1 MKRMKEKGEK
11 QNAHSRIGNC
21 SPQKRFI
28 ILFSI
33 ICFITSCNN
42 EYIETFAYPDE
53 DISNEATTMFIQ
65 ALTNDDLSQKR
76 FFSDIKPYDIFW
88 NEVEISQ
95 STTYGL
101 CYTIPYGKKDNK
113 KVVGAVYYP
122 IDYIGVNKDNSIEF
136 NNILKT
142 PRFVDSDVMNNEIKM
157 NEGFIYSD
165 YFYNLK
171 NKGLTPDEGLL
182 KYMYLLRSPQKLEAS
197 ISNLIKPSPTRTYVP
212 GGVLLSIILEANF
225 TSRPNNSG
233 IIYGVSQE
241 TIQRIVRRF
250 AEEKSEQHG
259 CRIEVV
265 RFNAASYGNILID
278 LSSDSTLV
286 GSDWFVREFIYE
298 LMTRITNLG
307 VNPQFQYTYFV
318 DDLGGSGDDGG
329 GSDGGGSDGGNTA
342 GESNTGGSPGYD
354 NNNNQSADA
363 TTQECESMN
372 SVDTKL
378 LAGSLVTYL
387 QEAEKGNYSQTELF
401 NWKDYSAIID
411 NNPTNEHSINIENLP
426 NGVGLG
432 HAASGGPNSAERNVY
447 STTIACMHNH
457 PNETPP
463 SPKDLL
469 NFVQT
474 CMDPYYENYKSEIIY
489 CANSGVLYTIT
500 INDRTNLNN
509 LYDRL
514 TNDVDSAT
522 NDFKNGS
529 ECSRFI
535 KQSYSKKKYGKTDYL
550 INHLQLIADKYA
562 SGSISFLKV
571 DIEIE
576 NDTIKPKDYTNFG
589 NRIKPNKKGKYEPIK
604 CN

>member
-1 MKRMKEKGEK
+1 MKMKRMKGRFL
-11 QNAHSRIGNC
+11 QQYVHWGIANY
-21 SPQKRFI
+21 SPQIFI

-33 ICFITSCNN
+33 LCFITSCNN
-42 EYIETFAYPDE
+42 EYVRSSIDYDT
-53 DISNEATTMFIQ
+53 DINNEAASMFIQ
-65 ALTNDDLSQKR
+65 ALDNDNFSKERLQKGI
-76 FFSDIKPYDIFW
+76 DPYDVFFDAI
-88 NEVEISQ
+88 EMSQ

-101 CYTIPYGKKDNK
+101 CYIIPYGVKESK
-113 KVVGAVYYP
+113 KVMGAVYYP
-122 IDYIGVNKDNSIEF
+122 VEYLGVNEDNTIEF
-136 NNILKT
+136 NNILKN

-171 NKGLTPDEGLL
+171 DKGLTPDEGLL
-182 KYMYLLRSPQKLEAS
+182 KYMYLLRNPQKLEAS
-197 ISNLIKPSPTRTYVP
+197 ISNLIKPSSTRMYVP

-225 TSRPNNSG
+225 TNRPNNSG

-241 TIQRIVRRF
+241 TIQSIVRSF
-250 AEEKSEQHG
+250 AREKSEQHG

-318 DDLGGSGDDGG
+318 DDLGAGESE
-329 GSDGGGSDGGNTA
+329 GGNTA
-342 GESNTGGSPGYD
+342 GESNTGGSPGND
-354 NNNNQSADA
+354 NNNNQSAAA
-363 TTQECESMN
+363 TEKECESMN
-372 SVDTKL
+372 SVNTKL

-387 QEAEKGNYSQTELF
+387 QEAEKGNYSQTELLDWRQF
-401 NWKDYSAIID
+401 SNFISE
-411 NNPTNEHSINIENLP
+411 NPTNEHSINLENLP
-426 NGVGLG
+426 NGIGLA
-432 HAASGGPNSAERNVY
+432 HPAHGGPNSAGRSPN

-469 NFVQT
+469 NFIQT

-489 CANSGVLYTIT
+489 CPKSATLYTIT
-500 INDRTNLNN
+500 INDKTNLKN
-509 LYDRL
+509 LCDRL
-514 TNDVDSAT
+514 TNDVDSVT

-529 ECSRFI
+529 ECSRLI
-535 KQSYSKKKYGKTDYL
+535 KQSYSKKKYGTTNYL
-550 INHLQLIADKYA
+550 INHLQLIAEKYA

-571 DIEIE
+571 EVEIE
-576 NDTIKPKDYTNFG
+576 NDTIKPKNYTTFG
-589 NRIKPNKKGKYEPIK
+589 NRLKPNNKGKYEPIK
-604 CN
+604 CK